1 MRPNLLNPLG
11 PKLCLASRSP
21 RRAELLTLVGAHF
34 EIAPADVDERALEGE
49 RPEAHVLRL
58 AEAKAR
64 ASRAE
69 REGAAGAGAP
79 GVGAPGVGA
88 PGVGG
93 AVYVGADTIVTI
105 DRVIL
110 GKPANA
116 GEAVRML
123 ELLSGRVHEVWTG
136 LFLLD
141 PGPDQPDMPDL
152 EERGLAEAVR
162 SIVKFAKIGRSEI
175 DRYVAT
181 GEPLDKAGAYA
192 VQGGGAVFVEAIEGS
207 YSNVV
212 GLPLSHLKHLL
223 GLLREAPV
231 REG

>member
-11 PKLCLASRSP
+11 PKLWLASRSP

-49 RPEAHVLRL
+49 RPEEHVLRL

-64 ASRAE
+64 ASLAAREAMDGGGG
-69 REGAAGAGAP
+69 EGA
-79 GVGAPGVGA
+79 
-88 PGVGG
+88 GG
-93 AVYVGADTIVTI
+93 AIYVGADTIVTI

-110 GKPANA
+110 GKPANTA
-116 GEAVRML
+116 EAARML

-141 PGPDQPDMPDL
+141 PGPDEPDR

-162 SIVKFAKIGRSEI
+162 SIVKFAQITRAEI

-231 REG
+231 RER